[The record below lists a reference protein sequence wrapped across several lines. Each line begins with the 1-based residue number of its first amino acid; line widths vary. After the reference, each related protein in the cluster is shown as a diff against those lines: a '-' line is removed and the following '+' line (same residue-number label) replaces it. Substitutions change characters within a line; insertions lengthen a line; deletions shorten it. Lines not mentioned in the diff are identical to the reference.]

1 MRYKLFGRSGLRV
14 SELCLGAM
22 TFGRDEGFWQFG
34 SDAAASREV
43 FDVFADAG
51 GNFIDTAF
59 IYGNGASETLL
70 GDFVRADRDHFVLAT
85 KYGST
90 LERDLSKSGNSRK
103 NMMRCV
109 EESLRRLKTDHIDL
123 YWLHAWDDTTP
134 VEEIMRG
141 LDDLVAA
148 GKVHYVAV
156 SDTPAWQISRAN
168 MLAELRGWTPFVGIQ
183 VEYSLLERTAEREL
197 LPMASA
203 LDLGI
208 TAWSPLAGGILTG
221 KFLDGKGTG
230 RGQHQPMTERQRTVA
245 TLVAD
250 VAHEAGCTPGQAAL
264 AFIRRQA
271 RHGTIF
277 PILGARTREQLLDN
291 LGCLSCTLSDEQW
304 QRLEQASAP
313 EPGFPHDMLQ
323 GPLARDILFGGQID
337 RLDNHHRR

>member
-1 MRYKLFGRSGLRV
+1 MRYKLFGHSGLRV

-22 TFGRDEGFWQFG
+22 TFGKDDQLWQFG
-34 SDAAASREV
+34 SNAAESREM
-43 FDVFADAG
+43 FDAFADAG

-59 IYGNGASETLL
+59 IYGNGASEALL
-70 GDFVRADRDHFVLAT
+70 GDFVNADRDHFVLAT

-123 YWLHAWDDTTP
+123 YWLHIWDDTTP

-168 MLAELRGWTPFVGIQ
+168 MLADLRGWAPFIGIQ

-197 LPMASA
+197 LPMAGA

-221 KFLDGKGTG
+221 KFLDGTGKG

-245 TLVAD
+245 TLVTDIARE
-250 VAHEAGCTPGQAAL
+250 VGCTPSQAAL
-264 AFIRRQA
+264 AFIRQQT

-291 LGCLSCTLSDEQW
+291 LGCLSCTLSDDQW
-304 QRLEQASAP
+304 RRLERATAP
-313 EPGFPHDMLQ
+313 KLGFPHDMLE
-323 GPLARDILFGGQID
+323 GAMARDILFGGQAD
-337 RLDNHHRR
+337 RFDNHHRR